1 MPLACQTRQAT
12 TRLCFG
18 TMSWVPRIRHHAL
31 MLTIFSLALIH
42 LSAGRT
48 FAAEDA
54 FYESEV
60 KPILASKCYSCHG
73 ALKQEAGLRL
83 ETIEVMLEGGD
94 SGAVVVRGNAN
105 DSLLVQ
111 RISESV
117 HERMPPAEDGA
128 ALQASDVEIIKR
140 WIKQGA
146 IAPDEELPPSPTA
159 HWAFQSVVKPALP
172 QGDAASPA
180 NANPIDRLLAAHHA
194 ALGLTPQPLALRET
208 RLRRLY
214 LDLIGLPPTREQLND
229 SRHWEEIVDELLVSA
244 PHAER
249 WARHWMDI
257 WRYSDW
263 YGLNEQL
270 RNSTK
275 HIWRWRDWIVNSLH
289 DNKPYDRMIHEMLAG
304 DELAPEDP
312 NVVVATG
319 FLARNYYLFN
329 RTTWLD
335 DTIEHTSKAFMGLTL
350 NCSKCHDHKYDP
362 LSHVDYYRFR
372 AIFEPHQVRLDP
384 IPGSTDFAVDGLPR
398 VFDDHLQAP
407 THLHLKGDPKQ
418 PDESLKI
425 DAGVPSLF
433 ASFASPIESIELPI
447 AAWAPGVQPF
457 VQSDRILVAENEVN
471 KAREELASLGPVTQ
485 APPEPVGENRQD
497 DKVQDDN
504 QDEEET
510 KTKAEAVRQIASIK
524 LIVMEANLAAI
535 KATCAADNARY
546 LERDGS
552 TDELARMALRSQIEV
567 ERANAAWERE
577 KITDQDEKK
586 QNAADDRLKKAEA
599 RLTALDE
606 SDTAYVSLRASQKLL
621 ETPEH
626 KEPDYASVYPST
638 STGRRLALARWMTST
653 KHPLTARV
661 AVNHI
666 WLRHMG
672 EPLVE
677 NVFDFG
683 LRTPRPPLA
692 DLLDYL
698 AAEFMESNWDQR
710 HLHRMIVTSA
720 AYQRDSSTR
729 SADASKDASKDA
741 IALDP
746 INQYYWRANPRRM
759 ESQVVRD
766 SLLYLAGNL
775 DMTLGGPS
783 LNPDQPNT
791 RRGIYLK
798 HSRDHQEKLHGA
810 FDDADH
816 LQCYRRAESIIP
828 QQALAL
834 ANSRLAIDSS
844 KQIADRLIAE
854 SAVAGPLLPETGT
867 TSQEDNAPSNWA
879 AFVGIAYET
888 VLGRRPND
896 EESAACLEF
905 CKAQEALTQSDEPAL
920 RRSRTASRL
929 VHVLLNHND
938 FLTVR

>member
-1 MPLACQTRQAT
+1 MFWL
-12 TRLCFG
+12 
-18 TMSWVPRIRHHAL
+18 PRNRHHAL
-31 MLTIFSLALIH
+31 VLTIFSLALTQI
-42 LSAGRT
+42 SVARS
-48 FAAEDA
+48 FAAEDS
-54 FYESEV
+54 FYKTEV
-60 KPILASKCYSCHG
+60 KPILESKCYPCHG

-83 ETIEVMLEGGD
+83 ETVDVMREGGD
-94 SGAVVVRGNAN
+94 SGAVIVPGNAD

-111 RISESV
+111 RIIESEHS
-117 HERMPPAEDGA
+117 RMPPAEDGA
-128 ALQASDVEIIKR
+128 ALQASDIEIIKR
-140 WIKQGA
+140 WIKEGA
-146 IAPDEELPPSPTA
+146 NSPDEELPPSPTA
-159 HWAFQSVVKPALP
+159 HWSFQSVVKPALP
-172 QGDAASPA
+172 QADDAGQA
-180 NANPIDRLLAAHHA
+180 NVNPIDRLLAAHHVA
-194 ALGLTPQPLALRET
+194 HGLTPQPAALRET

-229 SRHWEEIVDELLVSA
+229 SRPWEEIVDELLATA

-289 DNKPYDRMIHEMLAG
+289 DNKPYDRMVHEMLAG

-362 LSHVDYYRFR
+362 LSHIDYYRFR

-384 IPGSTDFAVDGLPR
+384 VPGSTDFSTDGLPR
-398 VFDDHLQAP
+398 VFDDHLETP

-418 PDESLKI
+418 PDESLRI

-433 ASFASPIESIELPI
+433 ASFAPSIEPVELPI
-447 AAWAPGVQPF
+447 VAWAPGVQPF
-457 VQSDRILVAENEVN
+457 VQADRIRAAEIQVN
-471 KAREELASLGPVTQ
+471 KAREELAALGPIAELPPTLRKSATEKMQEGKIQDANQDAEATKTQ
-485 APPEPVGENRQD
+485 ADTAR
-497 DKVQDDN
+497 KL
-504 QDEEET
+504 
-510 KTKAEAVRQIASIK
+510 ASMK
-524 LIVMEANLAAI
+524 LVAMEASLAAI

-546 LERDGS
+546 LKSVGSSDERE
-552 TDELARMALRSQIEV
+552 TNELARAALRSQVEA

-577 KITDQDEKK
+577 EIADKDKKK
-586 QNAADDRLKKAEA
+586 QNAADERLKQAEA
-599 RLTALDE
+599 RLTSLKD
-606 SDTAYVSLRASQKLL
+606 SNTAYVSLRASQKLL

-638 STGRRLALARWMTST
+638 STGRRLALARWMTT
-653 KHPLTARV
+653 AEHPLTARV
-661 AVNHI
+661 AINHI

-683 LRTPRPPLA
+683 LRSPRPPLA
-692 DLLDYL
+692 DVLDYL
-698 AAEFMESNWDQR
+698 AAEFMESDWDQR
-710 HLHRMIVTSA
+710 HIHRLIVTSA

-729 SADASKDASKDA
+729 SADANKDT
-741 IALDP
+741 IATDS

-766 SLLYLAGNL
+766 SLLFLAGSL

-810 FDDADH
+810 FDDADY

-844 KQIADRLIAE
+844 KQIADRLLAE
-854 SAVAGPLLPETGT
+854 SAVAE
-867 TSQEDNAPSNWA
+867 PSLTEPKLNQSNDRPSDWN
-879 AFVGIAYET
+879 AFVDIAYQT
-888 VLGRRPND
+888 VLGRRPNG
-896 EESAACLEF
+896 EELVACLEF
-905 CKAQEALTQSDEPAL
+905 CEEQEALTESDEPAL